1 MEILQDLPDVDAV
14 FVAVGGGGLIGGIA
28 TYLKAVKPTVKVS
41 RRPKTMQDV
50 FAWLCNFG
58 QNSRDLFHL
67 FSNLVPYHHR
77 LAEQSKRPSC

>member
-41 RRPKTMQDV
+41 RRTKTMQDV

-58 QNSRDLFHL
+58 QNS
-67 FSNLVPYHHR
+67 
-77 LAEQSKRPSC
+77 